1 MLDKIMTITVRE
13 YKATVKTKTFLISMI
28 IVPIFMFAGLI
39 VVKFFGDSVD
49 TTDKNI
55 AIIDRSGIV
64 AASMIS
70 AAEER
75 NKNEIYE
82 TENNRE
88 PKKIMPQYLFR
99 IVEPDDKDPEKQRF
113 EMSEKIRNKEIY
125 SFIEIGKNVLHPQA
139 VQDSIDDTGN
149 IVRYYAEG
157 AALDDVRRWA
167 VTPLNN
173 KLRELR
179 MKEAGIDP
187 GKVSEVLQWI
197 PVDGMGL
204 YTIDPE
210 TGEYSKAKESTE
222 EEAILVPIIMMMI
235 MFILSMLGAQP
246 LLNSTM
252 EEKSQ
257 KVAEVILGSCSTFDF
272 MMGKILGG
280 VGASVSAALIYV
292 TGGIIAMNYFDM
304 KDMIPYDLL
313 PWFFA
318 YVILLITMMG
328 AIMAALGSACN
339 TAKEAQTLA
348 FPGMLPLIIPMAI
361 WIMVVKEPLSSFS
374 VIISLIP
381 PFTPM
386 IMLLR
391 QSTPYEI
398 PAWQTWTGLFGVIIF
413 TLFSIW
419 ASARIFR
426 IGILMTGKAPKI
438 GTIVKWIFRN
448 D

>member
-1 MLDKIMTITVRE
+1 MTVTVRE

-55 AIIDRSGIV
+55 AIIDRSAIV
-64 AASMIS
+64 ASAVIS

-75 NKNEIYE
+75 NRNEIFE
-82 TENNRE
+82 TENNIS
-88 PKKIMPQYLFR
+88 PKKIMPQYLFQ
-99 IVEPDDKDPEKQRF
+99 IIEPNEKDPDRQRF
-113 EMSEKIRNKEIY
+113 ELSEKVRNKEIF
-125 SFIEIGKNVLHPQA
+125 SFVEIGKNVLHPQTGLTEN
-139 VQDSIDDTGN
+139 SDDLSTS
-149 IVRYYAEG
+149 VKYYAEG
-157 AALDDVRRWA
+157 AALDEVRSWI

-187 GKVSEVLQWI
+187 NKVNELLQWV
-197 PVDGMGL
+197 PVNGMGL

-210 TGEYSKAKESTE
+210 TGEFSKAKESSE
-222 EEAILVPIIMMMI
+222 AEAIFVPIIMMMI

-257 KVAEVILGSCSTFDF
+257 KIAEVILGSCSTFDF

-292 TGGIIAMNYFDM
+292 TGGIVAMNYFGM

-318 YVILLITMMG
+318 YVILLIAMMG
-328 AIMAALGSACN
+328 AIMSALGSACN
-339 TAKEAQTLA
+339 TSKEAQTLA

-361 WIMVVKEPLSSFS
+361 WLMVVKEPLSSFS

-386 IMLLR
+386 LMLLR

-398 PAWQTWTGLFGVIIF
+398 PAWQTWTGLIGVILF
-413 TLFSIW
+413 TLFTVW
-419 ASARIFR
+419 AAARIFR
-426 IGILMTGKAPKI
+426 IGILSSGKAPKI
-438 GTIVKWIFRN
+438 STIIKWVFRN